1 MMTKRRLNLRRNN
14 DRLVVAVPSAAE
26 PTKLPPLS
34 AVSTNSSKFSSN
46 LAGRFYTDNSFEA
59 HSREREREAER
70 EAQKK
75 AKQRAKIAEKFKK
88 RDGPADV

>member
-14 DRLVVAVPSAAE
+14 DRLVVAAPSAAE

-59 HSREREREAER
+59 HSREREREVGRSPLDSTPLAR
-70 EAQKK
+70 LAQRK
-75 AKQRAKIAEKFKK
+75 
-88 RDGPADV
+88 GPGVSY